1 MTDIEQEILNI
12 IEETSECKYIGKLKV
27 RHDDDGC
34 WVLHLFMNRFESP
47 MISLALQTDDYEEF
61 KEFVRAEIK
70 TRKLESSVFWRV
82 EKIADPAYT
91 IQC

>member
-1 MTDIEQEILNI
+1 
-12 IEETSECKYIGKLKV
+12 
-27 RHDDDGC
+27 
-34 WVLHLFMNRFESP
+34 